1 MAVAANKRSVMTL
14 FSGPTDIYSH
24 QVRIV
29 LAEKGVSFEI
39 EHVEKDN
46 PPQDLIDLN
55 PNQSVP
61 TLVDRELTLW
71 ESRIIMEYL
80 DERFPHPPLMPVYPV
95 ARGESRL
102 YMHRIEKDWY
112 TLMNVIVNGS
122 ASEADSARK
131 QLREELLAIAPVFG
145 QKPYFLSDE
154 FSLVDCYLAP
164 LLWRLPQLGIEFSGA
179 GAKELKG
186 YMTRVFERDSFL
198 ASLTEAEREMRLGRT
213 CMDLSQ
219 LTPRRPYLLRAF
231 YEWLLDNQLTPHLVV
246 DVMLPGVHVPMEYA
260 RDGQIV
266 LNIAPRAVGNLEL
279 SNDEVRFNARFGGV
293 PRQVS
298 VPLAAVLAIYAREN
312 GAGTMFEPEAAYD
325 EDVVSLNDDDN
336 TAGAESETV
345 MSVIDGDKP
354 DHDDDSSPDDEPP
367 PPRGGRPALRVVK

>member
-95 ARGESRL
+95 A
-102 YMHRIEKDWY
+102 H
-112 TLMNVIVNGS
+112 TLMNTIINGS
-122 ASEADSARK
+122 ASEADAARK

-164 LLWRLPQLGIEFSGA
+164 LLWRLPQLGIEFSGP

-198 ASLTEAEREMRLGRT
+198 ASLTEAEREMRLGR
-213 CMDLSQ
+213 S
-219 LTPRRPYLLRAF
+219 
-231 YEWLLDNQLTPHLVV
+231 
-246 DVMLPGVHVPMEYA
+246 
-260 RDGQIV
+260 
-266 LNIAPRAVGNLEL
+266 
-279 SNDEVRFNARFGGV
+279 
-293 PRQVS
+293 
-298 VPLAAVLAIYAREN
+298 
-312 GAGTMFEPEAAYD
+312 
-325 EDVVSLNDDDN
+325 
-336 TAGAESETV
+336 
-345 MSVIDGDKP
+345 
-354 DHDDDSSPDDEPP
+354 
-367 PPRGGRPALRVVK
+367 